1 MIALK
6 TFAKFANIKLTD
18 FNPKPTTKTPGQVEA
33 SDILWESDDGKTK
46 IGIWECTEGTFTA
59 TKLAKQF
66 LITPRRD
73 IIEKTFTNFQLM
85 SCGM

>member
-46 IGIWECTEGTFTA
+46 LVSGNVQKELSPRTERVPLNFVISYQE
-59 TKLAKQF
+59 K
-66 LITPRRD
+66 RR
-73 IIEKTFTNFQLM
+73 
-85 SCGM
+85 